1 MTIAEVLAPFD
12 VAEDDFAG
20 ELARDLRATPDAA
33 ASGLTDE
40 QEAILVGHGGIVDSR
55 HGDAGSVGRTA
66 LRASSSNLAEQT
78 RTSISVAQAAKLLH
92 VDTSRV
98 RHRLRD
104 RALYR
109 FKIGAGLR
117 LPLWQFDNG
126 DPIPGL
132 RAVLATLPADL
143 HPLEV
148 ARFMTTPDSDLTVA
162 NEPSSPRDWLIHG
175 GDIDAVRE
183 LVANLDTW

>member
-1 MTIAEVLAPFD
+1 MTIADVLAPFD
-12 VAEDDFAG
+12 VAEDDFAD

-33 ASGLTDE
+33 ASGLSEE
-40 QEAILVGHGGIVDSR
+40 QEAILAGHGGIVDPR
-55 HGDAGSVGRTA
+55 RGDARSVGRKS

-78 RTSISVAQAAKLLH
+78 RISMSVAQAALLLR
-92 VDTSRV
+92 VDQSRV

-104 RALYR
+104 RALYG

-126 DPIPGL
+126 EPIPGL
-132 RAVLATLPADL
+132 RAVLAALPADL

-148 ARFMTTPDSDLTVA
+148 AGFMSTPDPDLTVA
-162 NEPSSPRDWLIHG
+162 DEPTSPRDWLTHG
-175 GDIDAVRE
+175 GGVDAVRG
-183 LVANLDTW
+183 LVAHLDTW